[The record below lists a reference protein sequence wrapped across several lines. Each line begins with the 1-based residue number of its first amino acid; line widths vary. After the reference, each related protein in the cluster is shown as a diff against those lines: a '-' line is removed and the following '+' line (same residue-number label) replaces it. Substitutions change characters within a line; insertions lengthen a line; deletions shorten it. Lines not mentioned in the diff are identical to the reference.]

1 MIKDIVDL
9 VLNFADRYKAGR
21 ADLFNYHVEPLK
33 DRVQEIHRDYMK
45 SFVSAR
51 FSLENKEVPI
61 AEVLNFLEQRRIEL
75 VGERD
80 LVNSLADALLSMD
93 RKFSAPF
100 VFDALESF
108 AMAVSNYFVA
118 SNAVARASWY
128 SDFIRF
134 MRVSRIMEDSSFF
147 DEKYFG
153 NDPRVDTI
161 EHLNVIIDKRLPRAL
176 SEVNKHYAIL
186 RSALL

>member
-33 DRVQEIHRDYMK
+33 DRVHEIHRDYMK
-45 SFVSAR
+45 SFVSAKS
-51 FSLENKEVPI
+51 SLENKEVPVTDI
-61 AEVLNFLEQRRIEL
+61 LSFLEQRRIEL

-80 LVNSLADALLSMD
+80 LVKSLADALLSMD
-93 RKFSAPF
+93 RTFSTPF
-100 VFDALESF
+100 IFVALEEF

-118 SNAVARASWY
+118 SNAIARASWY
-128 SDFIRF
+128 SDFINF
-134 MRVSRIMEDSSFF
+134 MQVSRIMEESNFF
-147 DEKYFG
+147 DKNYFG
-153 NDPRVDTI
+153 NDPRMDTI
-161 EHLNVIIDKRLPRAL
+161 EHLNMIIDKRLPRAL
-176 SEVNKHYAIL
+176 SEVNKNYAIL